1 MRALFKRIHMLY
13 KRIKEL
19 KILLSKSY
27 MAYTPLRGVFTRDP
41 LITWIQCKHNLIFI
55 FIVGLIL
62 NREISFFIKV
72 LNFKI
77 TISNFIKN

>member
-27 MAYTPLRGVFTRDP
+27 MAYTPLRGVFTRD
-41 LITWIQCKHNLIFI
+41 LLLHGYNVNITLYLFSLLDL
-55 FIVGLIL
+55 F
-62 NREISFFIKV
+62 
-72 LNFKI
+72 
-77 TISNFIKN
+77 

>member
-41 LITWIQCKHNLIFI
+41 LIT
-55 FIVGLIL
+55 
-62 NREISFFIKV
+62 
-72 LNFKI
+72 
-77 TISNFIKN
+77 